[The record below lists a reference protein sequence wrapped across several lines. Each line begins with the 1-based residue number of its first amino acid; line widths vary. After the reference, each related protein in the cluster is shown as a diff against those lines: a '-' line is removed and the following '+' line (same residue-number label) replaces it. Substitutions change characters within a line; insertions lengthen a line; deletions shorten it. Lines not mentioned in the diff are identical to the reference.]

1 MGHRRFYGTNALFN
15 YVGICESV
23 QLYSLPISV
32 DSTKFYSVGGGPSG
46 SNTFR
51 KLTTATTS
59 APASLNALP
68 NAQGLSVA
76 VAMCAAV
83 SVPATL
89 LSNLNPALADLSCNG
104 V

>member
-1 MGHRRFYGTNALFN
+1 VNQSNFIPCLRYF
-15 YVGICESV
+15 
-23 QLYSLPISV
+23 SV

-46 SNTFR
+46 ANTFR
-51 KLTTATTS
+51 KLTTATTA
-59 APASLNALP
+59 APASLNGLP
-68 NAQGLSVA
+68 SAQGLSVA

-89 LSNLNPALADLSCNG
+89 LTNLNPSLSGLSCTA